1 LEGKSLGQP
10 SVFIKREVFETI
22 GPLNTKLHW
31 CLDWAYF
38 LKMLYHFNSPKH
50 IVYIDEI
57 LSFSREYKGTK
68 SNLGLDKKGNERRD
82 ILKKYFESW
91 LKISLGDQSKA
102 IAATYIVQSLDQFSN
117 GEKIDSILSLF
128 KGLCISPIYIS
139 KRIIEKLSS
148 LIK

>member
-1 LEGKSLGQP
+1 
-10 SVFIKREVFETI
+10 
-22 GPLNTKLHW
+22 
-31 CLDWAYF
+31 
-38 LKMLYHFNSPKH
+38 M
-50 IVYIDEI
+50 
-57 LSFSREYKGTK
+57 
-68 SNLGLDKKGNERRD
+68 GLDKKGNERRD

-148 LIK
+148 LIIPLHISSTLSYNSIDCSNFGNLCIIFWVSVRYILLVVVYLHVSSK